1 MAIRSRIDGPN
12 LLVWGALS
20 IGCNASPP
28 VDSISSHDTS
38 SSGELLSSSAS
49 GLITENDSTTSAIDC
64 SIPFPAE
71 VARTC
76 ETFEGL
82 ELCYTAQERV
92 ILDGGKFIPGIYL
105 ADLNGDDLDDVF
117 IVYAGPEALHVY
129 LSVPGCGF
137 SGPLVVTGEGTIRRA
152 DSIDANNDGLLDII
166 ADATPDRLFLNK
178 GQGIFS
184 ERSIP
189 ELKGR
194 FLDSAD
200 FNNDT
205 HPDIISVSGSQLDLL
220 MGDGEGIF
228 TVGAQIEL
236 DGVGTYA
243 AAMDLNE
250 DGHQDVV
257 TCQVRMVNDFE
268 EILEGAIFFGD
279 PSLTFSTRVMY
290 DVEAPFYP
298 FEIASGD
305 YNRDGH
311 ADFAAGGSVRL
322 GDGHGQFL
330 STQAFPGIF
339 NKIEQVDFNN
349 DGLMDF
355 LLLGSILLNRDGNFS
370 EGFENIAKL
379 GARAGNFNG
388 DEFVDMI
395 SLPTEGDSTYL
406 AFTLGV
412 APP

>member
-1 MAIRSRIDGPN
+1 MAFQFRRGGTS
-12 LLVWGALS
+12 LLAWGALS

-28 VDSISSHDTS
+28 VSSISSHDTS

-49 GLITENDSTTSAIDC
+49 GLITENDSTTSTIDC
-64 SIPFPAE
+64 PIPFPAA

-129 LSVPGCGF
+129 LSDPGCGF
-137 SGPLVVTGEGTIRRA
+137 SGPVVVTDEGTIWRA
-152 DSIDANNDGLLDII
+152 DSVDANNDGLLDII
-166 ADATPDRLFLNK
+166 AEAKPSRLFLNK
-178 GQGIFS
+178 GQGSFL

-189 ELKGR
+189 ELEGL

-200 FNNDT
+200 FDNDT
-205 HPDIISVSGSQLDLL
+205 HPDIVSVLGSQIDLL
-220 MGDGEGIF
+220 MGDGEGNF
-228 TVGAQIEL
+228 TLGTQIEL
-236 DGVGTYA
+236 DGQGTYA

-250 DGHQDVV
+250 DGHQDIV
-257 TCQVRMVNDFE
+257 TCQARLVNDFE
-268 EILEGAIFFGD
+268 EILEGVILFGD
-279 PSLTFSTRVMY
+279 PSLTFSTRVVY

-311 ADFAAGGSVRL
+311 ADFAAGGSIRL
-322 GDGHGQFL
+322 GNGHGQFL
-330 STQAFPGIF
+330 STQTFPGIF

-355 LLLGSILLNRDGNFS
+355 LLLGSILLNRDGSFS

-388 DEFVDMI
+388 DDFVDMI
-395 SLPTEGDSTYL
+395 SLPKEGETRYL